1 MINYFK
7 SLFKKKP
14 QEGLYN
20 IYHPEMAEK
29 TEFAFEVDGVKYYR
43 MKKDVIMP
51 VGRYKWV
58 DATLNEVDIRMTLP
72 VLKAY
77 IKELKTNLDGSKG
90 VINLAKAF
98 QQIYAMETRCELA
111 FEPETVRRLA
121 SVVYFD
127 DTEDLRDYDQEYA
140 QKKIEF
146 WQKKKIYTYFLTK
159 PIAELLNLSEV
170 SETYLVTY
178 IKEAEQILKDLTLE
192 RESQSSEP
200 I

>member
-1 MINYFK
+1 MINWVK
-7 SLFKKKP
+7 SLFKKKV

-20 IYHPEMAEK
+20 IHHPEMAEK
-29 TEFAFEVDGVKYYR
+29 TEFAFEAGGTKYYR
-43 MKKDVIMP
+43 MKKDVLMP

-90 VINLAKAF
+90 VINLSKAF
-98 QQIYAMETRCELA
+98 QQIYAMETRCDLA

-127 DTEDLRDYDQEYA
+127 ETEDLRDYDQEYA
-140 QKKIEF
+140 EKKIEF
-146 WQKKKIYTYFLTK
+146 WQKKKTYAIFMTA
-159 PIAELLNLSEV
+159 PIGELLNLSEH
-170 SETYLVTY
+170 SETSLVTY
-178 IKEAEQILKDLTLE
+178 IKEAGQILKDLTFE
-192 RESQSSEP
+192 QENQS
-200 I
+200 